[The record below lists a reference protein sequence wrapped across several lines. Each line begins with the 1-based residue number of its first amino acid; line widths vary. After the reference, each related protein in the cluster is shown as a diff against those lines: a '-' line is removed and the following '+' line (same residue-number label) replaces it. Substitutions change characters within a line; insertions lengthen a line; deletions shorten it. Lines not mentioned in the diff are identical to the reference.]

1 MSEKSDTRLNLIR
14 GAQAIAHELGLKP
27 GEKSERK
34 VYNLSKTKK
43 VPGLTS
49 VGNRLV
55 LDPTITRKALFEDN
69 SAA

>member
-1 MSEKSDTRLNLIR
+1 L
-14 GAQAIAHELGLKP
+14 
-27 GEKSERK
+27 
-34 VYNLSKTKK
+34 
-43 VPGLTS
+43 PGLTS